1 MITNEFEKGKAI
13 DLRESIEFSSG
24 GIVSKTVLKR
34 ETGNI
39 SVFSFDKGEGLTEH
53 TSPFDAVIIGLEG
66 KGEVRIDGKPNT
78 VESGQLIIMPRN
90 IPHAVYATEKFKMM
104 LIMIRSKE

>member
-1 MITNEFEKGKAI
+1 MVTNEFEKAKAI
-13 DLRESIEFSSG
+13 NLSESVEYSAG

-53 TSPFDAVIIGLEG
+53 TSPFDAVITGLDG
-66 KGEVRIDGKPNT
+66 RGEVTIGGVPNI
-78 VESGQLIIMPRN
+78 VEQGQIIIMPRD
-90 IPHAVYATEKFKMM
+90 IPHSVYAVERFKMM
-104 LIMIRSKE
+104 LIMIRSK

>member
-1 MITNEFEKGKAI
+1 MNTNEFEKAKAI
-13 DLRESIEFSSG
+13 NLSESVEYSEG

-53 TSPFDAVIIGLEG
+53 TSPFDAVIVGLDG
-66 KGEVRIDGKPNT
+66 KGEITIGGKPNT
-78 VESGQLIIMPRN
+78 VEAGQMIIMPRN
-90 IPHAVYATEKFKMM
+90 IPHAVNAAEKFKMM
-104 LIMIRSKE
+104 LIMIRSKD

>member
-1 MITNEFEKGKAI
+1 MNTNEFEKARAI
-13 DLRESIEFSSG
+13 NLSESVEYSDG

-39 SVFSFDKGEGLTEH
+39 SVFSFDRGEGLTEH
-53 TSPFDAVIIGLEG
+53 TSPFDAVIVGIDGQ
-66 KGEVRIDGKPNT
+66 GEIIIDGKPNI
-78 VESGQLIIMPRN
+78 VKAGQIIIMPRN
-90 IPHAVYATEKFKMM
+90 VPHAVNAAEKFKMM

>member
-1 MITNEFEKGKAI
+1 MNTNEFEKGRPI
-13 DLRESIEFSSG
+13 SLSDSVEYSSG

-53 TSPFDAVIIGLEG
+53 TSPFDAVIVGIDG
-66 KGEVRIDGKPNT
+66 KGEVTIAGQPNT
-78 VESGQLIIMPRN
+78 VEAGQLIIMPKN
-90 IPHAVYATEKFKMM
+90 IPHAVYAAEKFKMM
-104 LIMIRSKE
+104 LIMIRSRE